1 MGQKLSVSIIS
12 VSPKEGKLI
21 FSERTPEQ
29 NEKIDMV
36 EKYNVN
42 DEVEG
47 QITGIVDFG
56 VFVKI
61 EEGLEGLVHISELD
75 WGLVENPKNLFKVGE
90 VVRAKI
96 IEIKSDKIS
105 LSIKALKKNPWD
117 EAEKNMKKE
126 KRLKV

>member
-1 MGQKLSVSIIS
+1 
-12 VSPKEGKLI
+12 
-21 FSERTPEQ
+21 
-29 NEKIDMV
+29 MV

-75 WGLVENPKNLFKVGE
+75 WGLVENPKIYSRL
-90 VVRAKI
+90 
-96 IEIKSDKIS
+96 
-105 LSIKALKKNPWD
+105 
-117 EAEKNMKKE
+117 EK
-126 KRLKV
+126 L